1 MSRVSKS
8 AVLALATAVCA
19 LIIAV
24 PAQAKTEQIKS
35 GQTTVKLSP
44 LVKALLAK
52 TGLTVT
58 PVGPAKVG
66 GGGALSMPMSSGPMS
81 VPSMNG
87 KMKSKGGLR
96 FRFGTRTLV
105 IRDYMIN
112 HHGKNATVS
121 AIVHGKRIT
130 LARITHLKAK
140 MSGKHGKMSGRLRIT
155 AAWAHLINKLFGATI
170 AHAGQDL
177 GELTMAV
184 KMA

>member
-19 LIIAV
+19 VIIAV

-66 GGGALSMPMSSGPMS
+66 GGSLSMPMSSGPMS

-87 KMKSKGGLR
+87 KMNSKGGLR
-96 FRFGTRTLV
+96 FRFGDADAGDPRLQDQPP
-105 IRDYMIN
+105 RQD
-112 HHGKNATVS
+112 ATVS

-130 LARITHLKAK
+130 LARITHIRPRCRA
-140 MSGKHGKMSGRLRIT
+140 GT
-155 AAWAHLINKLFGATI
+155 AR
-170 AHAGQDL
+170 
-177 GELTMAV
+177 
-184 KMA
+184 

>member
-1 MSRVSKS
+1 VSKT
-8 AVLALATAVCA
+8 AALALASALCAV
-19 LIIAV
+19 IFAV
-24 PAQAKTEQIKS
+24 PAQAKTERIKS
-35 GQTTVKLSP
+35 GQASVKLSP

-52 TGLTVT
+52 TGITVT

-66 GGGALSMPMSSGPMS
+66 GGSLSMPMASGPMS

-105 IRDYMIN
+105 IRAYMIT

-130 LARITHLKAK
+130 LARIVQLKHK
-140 MSGKHGKMSGRLRIT
+140 MSGKHGKMSGTLRIT
-155 AAWAHLINKLFGATI
+155 AAWAHLINQLIGANV

-177 GELTMAV
+177 GQLTMAV

>member
-8 AVLALATAVCA
+8 AAVALAAA
-19 LIIAV
+19 LCVAIVAV

-35 GQTTVKLSP
+35 GQTTVTMSP

-52 TGLTVT
+52 TGITVT
-58 PVGPAKVG
+58 SVGPAKAG
-66 GGGALSMPMSSGPMS
+66 GGSLSMPMASGPMS

-96 FRFGTRTLV
+96 FRLGKRTLV
-105 IRDYMIN
+105 IRDYMIT
-112 HHGKNATVS
+112 HHGKNASVS
-121 AIVHGKRIT
+121 AIVHGNRIT
-130 LARITHLKAK
+130 LAKIAHMKTK
-140 MSGKHGKMSGRLRIT
+140 MSGKHGKMTGDLQIT
-155 AAWAHLINKLFGATI
+155 AAWAHLINQLLGADV

>member
-8 AVLALATAVCA
+8 AAPALVIALCA
-19 LIIAV
+19 AIIAV

-35 GQTTVKLSP
+35 GQTSVKLSP
-44 LVKALLAK
+44 VVKALLAK
-52 TGLTVT
+52 TGLKVT
-58 PVGPAKVG
+58 PVGPAKAG
-66 GGGALSMPMSSGPMS
+66 GGSLSMPMKSGPMS

-96 FRFGTRTLV
+96 FRLGTRTLV
-105 IRDYMIN
+105 IRDYMVT
-112 HHGKNATVS
+112 HHGKNASVS

-130 LARITHLKAK
+130 LARIVDMKVK
-140 MSGKHGKMSGRLRIT
+140 MSGKHGTMKGTLRIT
-155 AAWAHLINKLFGATI
+155 AAWAHLINKLFGATV

-177 GELTMAV
+177 GQLTMAV

>member
-8 AVLALATAVCA
+8 AALALAAALCA
-19 LIIAV
+19 AIIAV

-35 GQTTVKLSP
+35 GQTSITTSP

-52 TGLTVT
+52 TGITVT
-58 PVGPAKVG
+58 PVGPAKAG
-66 GGGALSMPMSSGPMS
+66 GGSLSMPMASGPMS

-96 FRFGTRTLV
+96 FRFGKRTLV
-105 IRDYMIN
+105 IRDYMVT
-112 HHGKNATVS
+112 HHGKNASVS

-130 LARITHLKAK
+130 LARIVHMKAK
-140 MSGKHGKMSGRLRIT
+140 MSGKHGKMTGTLRIT
-155 AAWAHLINKLFGATI
+155 SAWANLINKLLGANVVHGGAT
-170 AHAGQDL
+170 L

>member
-8 AVLALATAVCA
+8 AALALAAALCA
-19 LIIAV
+19 AIIAV

-35 GQTTVKLSP
+35 GQTSITTSP

-52 TGLTVT
+52 TGITVT
-58 PVGPAKVG
+58 PVGPAKAG
-66 GGGALSMPMSSGPMS
+66 GGSLSMPMASGPMS

-96 FRFGTRTLV
+96 FRFGKRTLV
-105 IRDYMIN
+105 IRDYMVT
-112 HHGKNATVS
+112 HHGKNASVS

-130 LARITHLKAK
+130 LATIVRMKAK
-140 MSGKHGKMSGRLRIT
+140 MSGKHGKMTGTLRIT
-155 AAWAHLINKLFGATI
+155 SAWANLINKLLGANVVHSGAT
-170 AHAGQDL
+170 L

>member
-1 MSRVSKS
+1 MSRVSKT
-8 AVLALATAVCA
+8 AALALAVMLSAAIV
-19 LIIAV
+19 AV

-35 GQTTVKLSP
+35 GQTSVTMSP

-52 TGLTVT
+52 TGITVT

-66 GGGALSMPMSSGPMS
+66 GGSLSMPMASGPMS

-87 KMKSKGGLR
+87 KMNSKGGLR
-96 FRFGTRTLV
+96 FRDGKRTLV
-105 IRDYMIN
+105 IRDYRIT

-130 LARITHLKAK
+130 LAHIVDIKAK
-140 MSGKHGKMSGRLRIT
+140 MSGKHGKMSGKLRIT
-155 AAWAHLINKLFGATI
+155 AAWAHLINQLIGANV

>member
-1 MSRVSKS
+1 MSRVSKTAAVAFAVMLS
-8 AVLALATAVCA
+8 AT
-19 LIIAV
+19 IIAV

-35 GQTTVKLSP
+35 GQTSVTMSP

-52 TGLTVT
+52 TGITVT

-66 GGGALSMPMSSGPMS
+66 GGSLSMPMSSGPMS

-87 KMKSKGGLR
+87 KMNSKGGLR
-96 FRFGTRTLV
+96 FRDGKRTLV
-105 IRDYMIN
+105 IRDYRIT
-112 HHGKNATVS
+112 HSGTNATVS

-130 LARITHLKAK
+130 LAHIVHIKAK
-140 MSGKHGKMSGRLRIT
+140 MSGKHGKMSGKLRIT
-155 AAWAHLINKLFGATI
+155 AAWAHLINQLIGANV

>member
-8 AVLALATAVCA
+8 AVLALAAAACAV
-19 LIIAV
+19 IIAV

-35 GQTTVKLSP
+35 GQTTVTMSP

-52 TGLTVT
+52 TGITVT
-58 PVGPAKVG
+58 RVGPAKVG
-66 GGGALSMPMSSGPMS
+66 GGSLSMPMVGGPMS

-105 IRDYMIN
+105 IRGYMIT
-112 HHGKNATVS
+112 HRGKNATVS

-130 LARITHLKAK
+130 LAKIVHLKSK
-140 MSGKHGKMSGRLRIT
+140 MSGKHGEMSGTLQIT
-155 AAWAHLINKLFGATI
+155 AAWAHLINKLIGANV

-177 GELTMAV
+177 GQLTMAV

>member
-8 AVLALATAVCA
+8 AALALATALCA
-19 LIIAV
+19 ALIAV

-35 GQTTVKLSP
+35 GQTTVTMSP

-52 TGLTVT
+52 TGITIT
-58 PVGPAKVG
+58 PVGPANVG
-66 GGGALSMPMSSGPMS
+66 SGSLSMPMGSGPMS

-87 KMKSKGGLR
+87 KMNSKGGLR
-96 FRFGTRTLV
+96 FRLGKRTLV
-105 IRDYMIN
+105 IRDYRIT
-112 HHGKNATVS
+112 HHGKDATVS

-130 LARITHLKAK
+130 LARLIHLKHK
-140 MSGKHGKMSGRLRIT
+140 MSGKHGKMSGTLQIT
-155 AAWAHLINKLFGATI
+155 AAWAHLINQLIGANV
-170 AHAGQDL
+170 AHAGQTL

>member
-1 MSRVSKS
+1 MSRVSKTAAMALGAALCA
-8 AVLALATAVCA
+8 AV
-19 LIIAV
+19 IAV

-35 GQTTVKLSP
+35 GQTSVTLSA

-58 PVGPAKVG
+58 PVGPAKAG
-66 GGGALSMPMSSGPMS
+66 GGSVSMPMASGPMS

-96 FRFGTRTLV
+96 FRLGKRTLV
-105 IRDYMIN
+105 IRGYMIT

-121 AIVHGKRIT
+121 AVVHGKRIT
-130 LARITHLKAK
+130 LARIVHMKTK
-140 MSGKHGKMSGRLRIT
+140 MSGKRGKMNGTLRIT
-155 AAWAHLINKLFGATI
+155 EAWANLINKLFGANI

>member
-1 MSRVSKS
+1 MSRVSKTA
-8 AVLALATAVCA
+8 AVALATALCA
-19 LIIAV
+19 AILAV

-35 GQTTVKLSP
+35 GKTSVALSP

-52 TGLTVT
+52 TGITVT

-66 GGGALSMPMSSGPMS
+66 GGSLSMPMSSGPMS

-87 KMKSKGGLR
+87 KMNSKGGLR

-105 IRDYMIN
+105 IRDYRIT
-112 HHGKNATVS
+112 HGDKGATVS

-140 MSGKHGKMSGRLRIT
+140 MSGKHGKMTGRLQIT
-155 AAWAHLINKLFGATI
+155 AAWAHLINKLLGVKV

>member
-8 AVLALATAVCA
+8 AALALATALCA
-19 LIIAV
+19 AVIAV

-35 GQTTVKLSP
+35 GQTTVTMSP

-52 TGLTVT
+52 TGLTIT
-58 PVGPAKVG
+58 PVGPANVG
-66 GGGALSMPMSSGPMS
+66 GGSLSMPMGSGPMS

-87 KMKSKGGLR
+87 KMNSKGGLR
-96 FRFGTRTLV
+96 FRLGKRTLV
-105 IRDYMIN
+105 IRGYRIT
-112 HHGKNATVS
+112 HHGKEATVS

-130 LARITHLKAK
+130 LARIIHLKHK
-140 MSGKHGKMSGRLRIT
+140 MSGKHGKMSGTLQIT
-155 AAWAHLINKLFGATI
+155 AAWAHLINQLIGANV
-170 AHAGQDL
+170 AHAGQTL

>member
-1 MSRVSKS
+1 MYRVSKT
-8 AVLALATAVCA
+8 AALALAAVLGSA
-19 LIIAV
+19 MIAI

-35 GQTTVKLSP
+35 GKTTVTMSP

-52 TGLTVT
+52 TGITVT
-58 PVGPAKVG
+58 AVGPAKTG
-66 GGGALSMPMSSGPMS
+66 NGSLSMPMASGPMS

-105 IRDYMIN
+105 IRDYMIT
-112 HHGKNATVS
+112 HHGKHATVS

-130 LARITHLKAK
+130 LAKIIHLKAK
-140 MSGKHGKMSGRLRIT
+140 MTGKHGRMSGTLRIT
-155 AAWAHLINKLFGATI
+155 AAWAHLINKLIGANV

-177 GELTMAV
+177 GQLTMAV

>member
-19 LIIAV
+19 LTIAV

-58 PVGPAKVG
+58 SVGPAKVG
-66 GGGALSMPMSSGPMS
+66 GGSLSMPMSSGPMS

-87 KMKSKGGLR
+87 KMNSKGGLR
-96 FRFGTRTLV
+96 FQFGTRTLV
-105 IRDYMIN
+105 IRDYRIS

-130 LARITHLKAK
+130 LARITQLKAK
-140 MSGKHGKMSGRLRIT
+140 MSGKHGKMSGTLRIT

-177 GELTMAV
+177 GQLTMAV

>member
-1 MSRVSKS
+1 MSRVSKT
-8 AVLALATAVCA
+8 AALALATALCA
-19 LIIAV
+19 AIVAV

-35 GQTTVKLSP
+35 GKTSVTLSP

-52 TGLTVT
+52 TGITVT

-66 GGGALSMPMSSGPMS
+66 GGSLSMPMSSGPMS

-87 KMKSKGGLR
+87 KMNSKGGLR

-105 IRDYMIN
+105 IRDYRIT
-112 HHGKNATVS
+112 HRGKDATVS

-140 MSGKHGKMSGRLRIT
+140 MSGKHGKMSGGLQIT
-155 AAWAHLINKLFGATI
+155 AAWAHLINKLLGAKV
-170 AHAGQDL
+170 AQAGQNL

>member
-1 MSRVSKS
+1 MSRVSKTG
-8 AVLALATAVCA
+8 ALALAAGLCSA
-19 LIIAV
+19 MIAV

-35 GQTTVKLSP
+35 GHTTVAMSP

-52 TGLTVT
+52 TGITVT
-58 PVGPAKVG
+58 AVGPAKAG
-66 GGGALSMPMSSGPMS
+66 KGSLSMPMASGPMS

-96 FRFGTRTLV
+96 FRLGSRTLV
-105 IRDYMIN
+105 IRDYMIT

-130 LARITHLKAK
+130 LAKIVQIKAK
-140 MSGKHGKMSGRLRIT
+140 MSGKHGKMSGTLRIT
-155 AAWAHLINKLFGATI
+155 AAWAHLINQLIGANV

-177 GELTMAV
+177 GQLTMAV